1 MNRTNYSAHLVVD
14 RWMEAVTSQFGLQLR
29 KNGSELLWR
38 GRLVGPLDDEALLL
52 RVGWLRDNVEV
63 DMVHNLSPAQS
74 TVIDVSCG
82 HPHIESFIR
91 T

>member
-1 MNRTNYSAHLVVD
+1 
-14 RWMEAVTSQFGLQLR
+14 MEAVSSQLGLQLR
-29 KNGSELLWR
+29 KNGSELLRR
-38 GRLVGPLDDEALLL
+38 GRLLRPLDDEALLI

-63 DMVHNLSPAQS
+63 NVVHKLSPAQS